1 VLCSGKVAFDL
12 LDRRRKQADSRTA
25 IVRVERLYPF
35 PADELAAALRT
46 FPHVQELRWVQE
58 EPANMGA
65 WSFVSPRLRELAPG
79 LPLAYVGRPK
89 NPSPATGSARIFQ
102 IEQERV
108 VAEALA
114 DAPSGAPAPIS
125 R

>member
-1 VLCSGKVAFDL
+1 
-12 LDRRRKQADSRTA
+12 
-25 IVRVERLYPF
+25 
-35 PADELAAALRT
+35 
-46 FPHVQELRWVQE
+46 VQE

-65 WSFVSPRLRELAPG
+65 WSYLAPRLRELVPD
-79 LPLAYVGRPK
+79 LPLAYVGRTE
-89 NPSPATGSARIFQ
+89 NPSPATGSARTFQ

-114 DAPSGAPAPIS
+114 EAPAGTPAPIS